1 MKKIK
6 KTSVKT
12 PVVLTAHE
20 KAAIIIKTLGNE
32 HALSILS
39 YLPDDERELLTA
51 EIARTKHIDSETELH
66 VLTELDTL
74 LQEHDDIPG
83 SEFDDVKSFF
93 ETTLGKA
100 QADIILGKIRSQL
113 QYGDGVQRKDY
124 DSDSQT
130 TSGHVRSLASILNHV
145 DSEIKQTILG
155 NLESKNPEFTSHIRN
170 YMLKFEDIFTLD
182 DNSIQRIL
190 EETNIKD
197 LSVALKTA
205 SDELK
210 DKIINNM
217 ATVIQKDITYP
228 GPLGLSELEEMQQGI
243 IEIVSRNINHT
254 GPLHLNV
261 IEEAQ
266 QRIVEVLHRLVE
278 KQLIVTVHGKII
290 ESYT

>member
-51 EIARTKHIDSETELH
+51 EIARTKHIDSKTEMH

-93 ETTLGKA
+93 ETTLGKT

-113 QYGDGVQRKDY
+113 KYGAGVQHKDF
-124 DSDSQT
+124 DSDSKT
-130 TSGHVRSLASILNHV
+130 TSGSLRTLASILNHV
-145 DSEIKQTILG
+145 DAEIKQTILG
-155 NLESKNPEFTSHIRN
+155 NLENENSEFTSQVRN
-170 YMLKFEDIFTLD
+170 YLLVFEDLFLLD
-182 DNSIQRIL
+182 DQSIQLIL
-190 EETNIKD
+190 EKVTIKE
-197 LSVALKTA
+197 LSVALKAA
-205 SDELK
+205 SNELK

-228 GPLGLSELEEMQQGI
+228 GPLELCVLEELQQGI
-243 IEIVSRNINHT
+243 IEIVRRHINLT
-254 GPLHLNV
+254 GPLQLNV

-266 QRIVEVLHRLVE
+266 QRIVDVLHRLVE
-278 KQLIVTVHGKII
+278 KQHITAVYRIKTEALA
-290 ESYT
+290 

>member
-1 MKKIK
+1 MINQR
-6 KTSVKT
+6 KTSVKN
-12 PVVLTAHE
+12 PDVLTAHE
-20 KAAIIIKTLGNE
+20 KAAIIIKTLGKEN
-32 HALSILS
+32 ALSVLS
-39 YLPDDERELLTA
+39 YLPDDERELLMA

-66 VLTELDTL
+66 ILKELDTL
-74 LQEHDDIPG
+74 LQEHGDNPG

-113 QYGDGVQRKDY
+113 KYGDGVQRKDF

-130 TSGHVRSLASILNHV
+130 ASGNVRSLASILNHV
-145 DSEIKQTILG
+145 DSEIKQTILE
-155 NLESKNPEFTSHIRN
+155 NLENENPEFTSHIKN
-170 YMLKFEDIFTLD
+170 CMLKFEDLFLLD

-190 EETNIKD
+190 EVINISE
-197 LSVALKTA
+197 LSVALKVA

-228 GPLGLSELEEMQQGI
+228 SPLGLSELEEMQQGI
-243 IEIVSRNINHT
+243 IEIVSRNINHV

-278 KQLIVTVHGKII
+278 KQLIVTVHGKKM
-290 ESYT
+290 ESYI